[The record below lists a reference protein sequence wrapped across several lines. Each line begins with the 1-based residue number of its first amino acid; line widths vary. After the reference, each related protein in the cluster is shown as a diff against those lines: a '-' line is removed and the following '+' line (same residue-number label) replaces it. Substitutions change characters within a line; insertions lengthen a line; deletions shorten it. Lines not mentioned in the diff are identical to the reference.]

1 MLNAECQL
9 RIPWLKPAGQKVSSD
24 RVGKWRVFLSLGE
37 SLADPA
43 HSGVQVAKMPSDI

>member
-9 RIPWLKPAGQKVSSD
+9 RIPWLKPAGQQVSSD

-37 SLADPA
+37 SLA
-43 HSGVQVAKMPSDI
+43 HCGVQAARMPSDI